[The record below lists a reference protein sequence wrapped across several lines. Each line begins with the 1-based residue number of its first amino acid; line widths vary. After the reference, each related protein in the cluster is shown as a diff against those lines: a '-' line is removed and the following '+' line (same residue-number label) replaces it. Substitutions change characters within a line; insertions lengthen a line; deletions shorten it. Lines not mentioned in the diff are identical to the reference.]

1 MVEIRFDDV
10 EALRARIGD
19 EFGAFGETMEVTQE
33 LIDGFA
39 ELTGDDQWIH
49 VDPERCRQE
58 SPFGTTIA
66 HGFLLVSLLTVL
78 TTSIDQGFRVVD
90 AGNVINYGC
99 DGFRFLA
106 PVPAGSRIHA
116 RQKLT
121 AVEPAGRGTRVTS
134 DIAVHVVGRE
144 RPALVYTA
152 VTLFQPPAS
161 G

>member
-10 EALRARIGD
+10 EALRTRIRD
-19 EFGAFGETMEVTQE
+19 EFGAFGETIEVTQE
-33 LIDGFA
+33 MIDGFA

-49 VDPERCRQE
+49 VDPERCREE
-58 SPFGTTIA
+58 SPFGTT
-66 HGFLLVSLLTVL
+66 
-78 TTSIDQGFRVVD
+78 SIDEGFRVVA

-121 AVEPAGRGTRVTS
+121 AVEPAGRGSRVTS

-152 VTLFQPPAS
+152 VTLFQPSAS